1 MAAKTVSF
9 SPLRPGH
16 VVMRS
21 TLDAPFKL
29 KWPEVPPEIA
39 ARISLEMQRSFT
51 LMVPPAR
58 KKKRSNSKVT
68 QPPDSTQEQAPG
80 TDKHDCS
87 QQDDPRPKPA
97 PFNAAK
103 RAQVVVGLT
112 VLSKHLE
119 RDRLRVGVVSALAP
133 SMMLQ
138 SILMLAATRGVP
150 CVCLPDLSSV
160 VGLLGVKRSLAVGI
174 KKLNPSEEDYFSE
187 LVSAVS
193 SMAPSISIPW
203 FSVPVHHTGTLKMEV
218 SAEMDSEKELNSA
231 QASTKPALSNVV
243 GKRSRKR
250 RRGYKEELNEAA
262 AVYDEGSSTLI
273 KNEYFPL
280 QTTKWPVKRK

>member
-1 MAAKTVSF
+1 
-9 SPLRPGH
+9 
-16 VVMRS
+16 
-21 TLDAPFKL
+21 
-29 KWPEVPPEIA
+29 
-39 ARISLEMQRSFT
+39 
-51 LMVPPAR
+51 MVPPVR

-68 QPPDSTQEQAPG
+68 QASDSTQKKPPG

-103 RAQVVVGLT
+103 RAQVVVGIT
-112 VLSKHLE
+112 VLAKHLE

-174 KKLNPSEEDYFSE
+174 KVYIE
-187 LVSAVS
+187 LIQALIS
-193 SMAPSISIPW
+193 SS
-203 FSVPVHHTGTLKMEV
+203 
-218 SAEMDSEKELNSA
+218 
-231 QASTKPALSNVV
+231 
-243 GKRSRKR
+243 
-250 RRGYKEELNEAA
+250 
-262 AVYDEGSSTLI
+262 
-273 KNEYFPL
+273 
-280 QTTKWPVKRK
+280 